1 MKYNNIREEELKNK
15 VGEDWFSDFDTTNIL
30 GNIDFAVFPRQE
42 SLFGKIPLLRAEAKT
57 GNYDV
62 VKMFVQLVLTIGR
75 ARTFDKMLPPAFLGA
90 FDFRKI
96 AFLPYLAIQD
106 IFYINDFNWNVA
118 ASNHESK
125 EFQLIKE
132 RVEKTLKTSTYEFEF
147 EKDEKELKRF
157 IRNNVAKET
166 EANKVKINK
175 NNFIPIYLRWL
186 EYVKPT
192 IEADWENYRTR
203 NILDGDF
210 YLADLFVDDKDTH
223 KIDDDTTI
231 RDNLFVIYENQG
243 YRIAKEN
250 IDWTFDAAIRIR
262 DKNKYQQFW
271 KMYKRPPLREFQDYI
286 IERRDLLVPQDIRE
300 RKGAFFTP
308 RKWVELSQKYL
319 ADVLGENWQDEYYVW
334 D

>member
-42 SLFGKIPLLRAEAKT
+42 SLFGKIPLLWAEAKT

-62 VKMFVQLVLTIGR
+62 VKMFVQLILTIGR

-96 AFLPYLAIQD
+96 AFLPYIAIQD

-125 EFQLIKE
+125 EFQLVKE
-132 RVEKTLKTSTYEFEF
+132 RVEKVLKTATYEYDF
-147 EKDEKELKRF
+147 EKDGKELKLF
-157 IRNNVAKET
+157 IKNNVAKAS
-166 EANKVKINK
+166 EASKVKINK

-192 IEADWENYRTR
+192 IDVNWDELKEGG
-203 NILDGDF
+203 ILDSDF

-223 KIDDDTTI
+223 KIDDDTTV

-243 YRIAKEN
+243 YRS
-250 IDWTFDAAIRIR
+250 R
-262 DKNKYQQFW
+262 
-271 KMYKRPPLREFQDYI
+271 REHQAN
-286 IERRDLLVPQDIRE
+286 V
-300 RKGAFFTP
+300 
-308 RKWVELSQKYL
+308 
-319 ADVLGENWQDEYYVW
+319 
-334 D
+334 